1 MESGQSGLL
10 ERLRAQRESMQ
21 AAAAQAGGYPRPA
34 ADQPAVGG
42 EPAFAGPATGF
53 VPAPAFAE
61 PSSVRDQA
69 ARIVKV
75 ESESEVLRQR
85 LDAVELSLGQEL
97 TDLRGDLPQMIAA
110 EVGRHAAATND
121 VLADAV
127 GRVGRL
133 ESEFSH
139 ERDRWSNLV
148 TNFDLRLDHR
158 LRSFRQDV
166 TVMLAGMA
174 VLVLAMLLLLLMRRG
189 G

>member
-21 AAAAQAGGYPRPA
+21 AAAAQAAASPPA
-34 ADQPAVGG
+34 LEEDAVGG
-42 EPAFAGPATGF
+42 APGAAGAVPATGAA
-53 VPAPAFAE
+53 APPVETAT
-61 PSSVRDQA
+61 RDQA
-69 ARIVKV
+69 ARIVRV

-85 LDAVELSLGQEL
+85 LDAAELGLRQEL
-97 TDLRGDLPQMIAA
+97 AELRAELPQVVAA
-110 EVGRHAAATND
+110 EIGRQGAATNEA
-121 VLADAV
+121 LADVA

-133 ESEFSH
+133 EADFTQ

-148 TNFDLRLDHR
+148 TSFDHRLDHR